1 MISAAFPYKKQRRR
15 VLGREMAYVEV
26 GKGDPIVLL
35 HGNPTSSYLWRN
47 VLPHLKPLGRC
58 IAPDLIGMGDSDK
71 LPDSGPNSYRFVE
84 HRRYLDALLE
94 SLDVRERVT
103 LVIHDWG
110 SALGFDWANRH
121 REAVKGIAYMEA
133 IIGPQYWDHWDKF
146 EMRHALQGLRS
157 EKGEEMVLRDN
168 FFIEKILPGAI
179 LRKMS
184 DEDMAEY
191 RRPFA
196 EPGEGRRPLV
206 IALHGGGGNG
216 AQVAKSA
223 GLIDK
228 AAREGFILALPEGS
242 SRFGKLETWNA
253 GGCCAYA
260 MREKIDDIGFIR
272 SMIDELERTQPVDP
286 SRVYVVGMS
295 NGGMMAERVAI
306 ELGDRIAGGAVF
318 VGALF
323 GNEPKPVAA
332 VPMLIVNAEKDEQV
346 PVAGGTSTTGIVR
359 RSQGMPYKPSRYAAT
374 FWAAANRCTRGPAKT
389 ETADYVRELWTGCAS
404 GADVDFYIM
413 KGAEHGWPGRGL
425 GRPGVTRNTG
435 KIDGTAL
442 MWDFFAAHRR

>member
-133 IIGPQYWDHWDKF
+133 IMGPQYWDHWDKF
-146 EMRHALQGLRS
+146 GMRHALQGLRS

-196 EPGEGRRPLV
+196 EPGEGRRPTLTWPRQIPIEGEPADV
-206 IALHGGGGNG
+206 TAIVTAYADWLKTSHIPKLFLRAEPGG
-216 AQVAKSA
+216 
-223 GLIDK
+223 
-228 AAREGFILALPEGS
+228 ILAHGPVLDLARSLPAQTEVTISGLHFVQEDS
-242 SRFGKLETWNA
+242 PDE
-253 GGCCAYA
+253 
-260 MREKIDDIGFIR
+260 IGR
-272 SMIDELERTQPVDP
+272 
-286 SRVYVVGMS
+286 
-295 NGGMMAERVAI
+295 A
-306 ELGDRIAGGAVF
+306 
-318 VGALF
+318 
-323 GNEPKPVAA
+323 
-332 VPMLIVNAEKDEQV
+332 
-346 PVAGGTSTTGIVR
+346 VAGW
-359 RSQGMPYKPSRYAAT
+359 M
-374 FWAAANRCTRGPAKT
+374 
-389 ETADYVRELWTGCAS
+389 EAS
-404 GADVDFYIM
+404 G
-413 KGAEHGWPGRGL
+413 
-425 GRPGVTRNTG
+425 
-435 KIDGTAL
+435 
-442 MWDFFAAHRR
+442 